1 MKLARWLIGIS
12 CAVGIVSVDS
22 EVFSQPANQ
31 VAQHPESPWSTIQTY
46 CFGCHNKFVAAGNLF
61 LDQLG
66 AESVPE
72 HPEIFEKVVRKLRG
86 RQMPPPGMPQPS
98 QQEVDA
104 LVSWLE
110 STLDESS
117 KAHLAGHVSVQRLNR
132 TEYAN
137 AVQDLLAVDIDPT
150 QFLPA
155 DIAVEGFTNIAAALT
170 VSPAFLEQYVKAARV
185 VARMA
190 VGKPEPDLFKAS

>member
-1 MKLARWLIGIS
+1 MKLAGWLIGIS
-12 CAVGIVSVDS
+12 CAVGIVSAGS
-22 EVFSQPANQ
+22 KAFSQTANQ
-31 VAQHPESPWSTIQTY
+31 VAQHPESPWSTIQNY
-46 CFGCHNKFVAAGNLF
+46 CFGCHNEFVKAGNLF
-61 LDQLG
+61 LNQLS

-72 HPEIFEKVVRKLRG
+72 PPEIFEKVVRKLRG

-104 LVSWLE
+104 LISWLE

-137 AVQDLLAVDIDPT
+137 AVKDLLAVEIDPT
-150 QFLPA
+150 QYLPA
-155 DIAVEGFTNIAAALT
+155 EIGVEGFTNGAGALPGAPT
-170 VSPAFLEQYVKAARV
+170 FPEQYV
-185 VARMA
+185 
-190 VGKPEPDLFKAS
+190 